1 MYLKMEI
8 WIVENSSVPALEAQP
23 CLSSS
28 KVNKK
33 QWLMEKPERNWRAI
47 AVIFERTFF

>member
-1 MYLKMEI
+1 MAI

-28 KVNKK
+28 KVNK
-33 QWLMEKPERNWRAI
+33 NSG
-47 AVIFERTFF
+47 